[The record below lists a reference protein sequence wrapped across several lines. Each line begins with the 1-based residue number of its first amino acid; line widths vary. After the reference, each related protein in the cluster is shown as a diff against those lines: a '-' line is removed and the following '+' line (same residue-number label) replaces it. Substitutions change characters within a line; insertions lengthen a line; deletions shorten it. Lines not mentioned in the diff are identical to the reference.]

1 MGGLHVICLAPDLEL
16 LPAYVR
22 APGPVAAMSRALRS
36 PSDPAARSRLTAAL
50 MAVGGSDGARWA
62 NTVALE
68 EGAGERVLDLD
79 AGDMRLKDPLPP
91 LWAYRPVTSSR
102 SPPIRLP
109 SI

>member
-1 MGGLHVICLAPDLEL
+1 
-16 LPAYVR
+16 
-22 APGPVAAMSRALRS
+22 
-36 PSDPAARSRLTAAL
+36 